1 MDSIAEAAV
10 VGIPDEIKGETS
22 FAFVIPTVDDINED
36 EIRPQL
42 NQHIATQIAK
52 FAVPKETIFVPG
64 LPKTR
69 SGKFQVLHLRFHFWF
84 RKNHASYFTKDCC

>member
-69 SGKFQVLHLRFHFWF
+69 SGKFQVINSRQ
-84 RKNHASYFTKDCC
+84 KDDLKTLI

>member
-69 SGKFQVLHLRFHFWF
+69 SGKVQVHTLIIPSIVSL
-84 RKNHASYFTKDCC
+84 TLEP